1 MRAVISTIEMCGKL
15 KREAGGFLDSCF
27 TVSLEVNQSKF
38 FDLVSYF
45 YIMLH
50 ASMLHLVAVS
60 AILIGG
66 FSIPLIESHD
76 SLIFVA

>member
-1 MRAVISTIEMCGKL
+1 MKSTIEMCGKL

-27 TVSLEVNQSKF
+27 TMSLEVNQSKF

-45 YIMLH
+45 YIMS
-50 ASMLHLVAVS
+50 SMLHLVAVS

-66 FSIPLIESHD
+66 LSIPLIESHD

>member
-1 MRAVISTIEMCGKL
+1 MKSTIEMCGKL

-38 FDLVSYF
+38 FDLVSHLN
-45 YIMLH
+45 I
-50 ASMLHLVAVS
+50 MLHLVAVS
-60 AILIGG
+60 AILLVGG
-66 FSIPLIESHD
+66 LSIRLIESHD